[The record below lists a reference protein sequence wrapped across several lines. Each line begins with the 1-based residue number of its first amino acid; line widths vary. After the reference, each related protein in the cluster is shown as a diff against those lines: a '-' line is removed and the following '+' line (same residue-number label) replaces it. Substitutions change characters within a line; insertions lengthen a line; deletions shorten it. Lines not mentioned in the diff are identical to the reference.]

1 MMIVDMMAY
10 AIDTPAPA
18 TIVLI
23 SGDRD
28 FAYAVSVL
36 SLRRYRVILIA
47 PSVAHDG
54 LKGRAD
60 VVYHW
65 PNDVLPK
72 MMAASNQKAPFTK
85 GAKGHLPSDLSPGPI
100 LQATM
105 TPSANISAALPS
117 LAVQDALNPGR
128 PTSPLVQPGLS
139 RWRCLQQLTPRST
152 ATKLDSSDSP
162 LSLSTP
168 CSYSTSICSDKETTN
183 DQSED
188 IGTNRNSDFML
199 SEELRGPS
207 EPREACFA
215 EPPDSVPTSRGTV
228 RDPEGL
234 TRPDPFSASISVVA
248 ADISDP
254 GNPTFA
260 EVLRN
265 NLANVQETPGSVL
278 QTENTERKGPAG
290 SGNTPQ
296 TGPVPAE
303 FIPLVRVL
311 RRQLKAGV
319 SRVAFAQMGS
329 LLLQESAE
337 VYKRAG
343 VTKLSEYT
351 ALAEEAKI
359 VVQDV
364 DFWAPGGMDG
374 NRWVRLHPRFS
385 QVIQSKSKAKPRKEW
400 IRSGTNKW

>member
-1 MMIVDMMAY
+1 M
-10 AIDTPAPA
+10 
-18 TIVLI
+18 
-23 SGDRD
+23 
-28 FAYAVSVL
+28 
-36 SLRRYRVILIA
+36 
-47 PSVAHDG
+47 
-54 LKGRAD
+54 
-60 VVYHW
+60 
-65 PNDVLPK
+65 
-72 MMAASNQKAPFTK
+72 
-85 GAKGHLPSDLSPGPI
+85 
-100 LQATM
+100 
-105 TPSANISAALPS
+105 
-117 LAVQDALNPGR
+117 
-128 PTSPLVQPGLS
+128 
-139 RWRCLQQLTPRST
+139 
-152 ATKLDSSDSP
+152 
-162 LSLSTP
+162 
-168 CSYSTSICSDKETTN
+168 
-183 DQSED
+183 
-188 IGTNRNSDFML
+188 
-199 SEELRGPS
+199 
-207 EPREACFA
+207 
-215 EPPDSVPTSRGTV
+215 

-400 IRSGTNKW
+400 